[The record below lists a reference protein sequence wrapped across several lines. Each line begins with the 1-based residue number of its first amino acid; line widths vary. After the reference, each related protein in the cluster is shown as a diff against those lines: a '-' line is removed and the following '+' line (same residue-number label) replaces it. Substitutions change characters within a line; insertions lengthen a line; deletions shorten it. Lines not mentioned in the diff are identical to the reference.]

1 MLVGSIGATW
11 CDPCWIVDCE
21 RFRVNLHSPRL
32 LAWVVIALYDLGR
45 VMYCERFG
53 VNLHSLVSVLFGV
66 SMLVSIE
73 KIQGFG

>member
-1 MLVGSIGATW
+1 M
-11 CDPCWIVDCE
+11 
-21 RFRVNLHSPRL
+21 NLYSPML